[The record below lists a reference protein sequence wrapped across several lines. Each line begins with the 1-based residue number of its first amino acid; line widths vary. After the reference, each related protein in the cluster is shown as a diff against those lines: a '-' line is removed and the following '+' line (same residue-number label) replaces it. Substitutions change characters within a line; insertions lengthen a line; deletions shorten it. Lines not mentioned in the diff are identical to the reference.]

1 MVLIIGG
8 SHQGK
13 LDFARKRFA
22 LSDADVCLCDG
33 SAEQIDTSRRCV
45 AWVDRW
51 ALNRLRAGADPLAEM
66 EAILPRLKDAV
77 VIATD
82 ISAGVVPVDALM
94 RAWREACG
102 RMTALLA
109 AEADEVWRLFCGLP
123 QRLK

>member
-13 LDFARKRFA
+13 LAFARERFG
-22 LSDADVCLCDG
+22 LSDADVCLCDENTD
-33 SAEQIDTSRRCV
+33 ALDTSRRCV
-45 AWVDRW
+45 AYVDRW

-66 EAILPRLKDAV
+66 EAILPQLKGAV
-77 VIATD
+77 VIAAD
-82 ISAGVVPVDALM
+82 ISAGVVPVEALM

-102 RMTALLA
+102 RLTASLA
-109 AEADEVWRLFCGLP
+109 TEADEVWRLFCGLP